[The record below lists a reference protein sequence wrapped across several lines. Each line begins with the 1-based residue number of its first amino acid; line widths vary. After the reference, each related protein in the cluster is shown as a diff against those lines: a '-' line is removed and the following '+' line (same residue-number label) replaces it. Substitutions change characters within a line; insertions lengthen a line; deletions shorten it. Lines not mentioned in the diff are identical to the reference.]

1 MSAKRNRM
9 GSPLRRPLTKTML
22 LPLNAAA
29 ARAQSLNY
37 HLAFAVCRSGS
48 GKQDNFN
55 QLTLVMYLTW
65 LLQQRGYGALP
76 VERYQAAEQ
85 GIESAF
91 VRAND
96 CGTWE
101 LTSEAAVSFEAILAL
116 HDSQL
121 SIVPVHLIKSAEQ
134 VLMRVVAGEIPPP
147 IPEAS

>member
-9 GSPLRRPLTKTML
+9 GSARRRPLTKTML
-22 LPLNAAA
+22 LPLNPAA

-48 GKQDNFN
+48 GGQDNFN
-55 QLTLVMYLTW
+55 QLTLVLYLTW
-65 LLQQRGYGALP
+65 LLQQKGYGALP
-76 VERYQAAEQ
+76 VEQYQAVEQ

-101 LTSEAAVSFEAILAL
+101 LEAKAAASFEGILAL
-116 HDSQL
+116 HDVQL
-121 SIVPVHLIKSAEQ
+121 SIVPVHVIKSAEEM
-134 VLMRVVAGEIPPP
+134 LMRVVAGKIPPP
-147 IPEAS
+147 IPEAL